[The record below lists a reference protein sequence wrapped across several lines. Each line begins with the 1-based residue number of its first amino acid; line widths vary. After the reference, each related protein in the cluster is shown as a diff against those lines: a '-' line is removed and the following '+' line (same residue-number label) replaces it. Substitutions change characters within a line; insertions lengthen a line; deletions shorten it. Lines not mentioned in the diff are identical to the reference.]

1 MGLLGNYYGGMVDVY
16 SDLRLQSTVFGTH
29 AEILE
34 MCELHEFRRSVT
46 QREADARV
54 AAFGEAFVVDGGC
67 TPEELERAAR
77 TSVALDKLAEAHR
90 LGSLAYYYAGAAG
103 NAYEDIVTSVIAGNT
118 LLTGRG
124 IPVAAEYEVKNV
136 QAMKIMSLLGAGG
149 CFSEFYGM
157 DFTDD
162 VILLGHDGPA
172 HFLLGEEKARLVPLP
187 VYHGKP
193 GKGLSIQMS
202 VKHGPVTLLSVVEG
216 RDGIS
221 FLLAEGE
228 SVPGP
233 VLNIGNIN
241 SRYRFPLPAR
251 EFIDRWSKAG
261 PSHHCAIG
269 VGHVAGAIRKYAA
282 LLGIPVTVVC

>member
-1 MGLLGNYYGGMVDVY
+1 M
-16 SDLRLQSTVFGTH
+16 
-29 AEILE
+29 
-34 MCELHEFRRSVT
+34 T

-54 AAFGEAFVVDGGC
+54 AAFGEAFVVDRGLHA
-67 TPEELERAAR
+67 EELERAAR

-162 VILLGHDGPA
+162 VILLGHDGPRTSCSA
-172 HFLLGEEKARLVPLP
+172 KR
-187 VYHGKP
+187 KP
-193 GKGLSIQMS
+193 
-202 VKHGPVTLLSVVEG
+202 
-216 RDGIS
+216 
-221 FLLAEGE
+221 AWC
-228 SVPGP
+228 
-233 VLNIGNIN
+233 
-241 SRYRFPLPAR
+241 RFPFTTANPAR
-251 EFIDRWSKAG
+251 GCRSRC
-261 PSHHCAIG
+261 P
-269 VGHVAGAIRKYAA
+269 
-282 LLGIPVTVVC
+282 